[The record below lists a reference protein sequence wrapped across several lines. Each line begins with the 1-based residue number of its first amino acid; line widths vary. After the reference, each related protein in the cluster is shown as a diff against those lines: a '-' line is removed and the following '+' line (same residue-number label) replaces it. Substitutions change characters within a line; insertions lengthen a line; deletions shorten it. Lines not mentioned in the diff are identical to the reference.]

1 MSKIKKYSKE
11 NVHIQI
17 TDFEL
22 RNVSVYGCDAG
33 FYFEIRD
40 NETDV
45 LLDTDYEIVDNAFM
59 GVDDSEEIYCFLEE
73 KGIDF
78 SEEYDD
84 DYDRLPDE
92 IKKEF
97 EEYELDLYNSI
108 YHEDL
113 FDGEENAMEE
123 IIGKVTRQLY
133 LPDNKFY
140 IVKGEEVGW
149 IEVES
154 DYFGVHL
161 SSDTVKIHKV
171 YNVNMQDWIYEAN
184 GTYFIINNNSYNL
197 STNYYIEFFER
208 DESHPY
214 KVTAEDFENETYPG
228 YRGKVGDVIFDYHE
242 VNEDTIGG
250 T

>member
-1 MSKIKKYSKE
+1 MLKIKKYSVD
-11 NVHIQI
+11 NVQIKI
-17 TDFEL
+17 TDFQL
-22 RNVSVYGCDAG
+22 QDVSFYGCDAG
-33 FYFEIRD
+33 FEFEIRD
-40 NETDV
+40 KETDV

-59 GVDDSEEIYCFLEE
+59 GVDDSEEIYSFLEE
-73 KGIDF
+73 KEIDF

-84 DYDRLPDE
+84 DYDQLPDE

-97 EEYELDLYNSI
+97 EEYELELYNDI
-108 YHEDL
+108 YHEDF

-171 YNVNMQDWIYEAN
+171 YNVDMQDWICETDGA
-184 GTYFIINNNSYNL
+184 YFVINDNSYN
-197 STNYYIEFFER
+197 T
-208 DESHPY
+208 
-214 KVTAEDFENETYPG
+214 
-228 YRGKVGDVIFDYHE
+228 
-242 VNEDTIGG
+242 
-250 T
+250 